1 MNLRERL
8 QARREA
14 YKATINKVEQP
25 KEKVKEVIEPIVQEA
40 SKTKKKKE
48 DV

>member
-40 SKTKKKKE
+40 PKTKKKKG